1 MDHSQ
6 SRSYGAALSRPPQDA
21 MPMIPPGRF
30 IDIDQKY
37 YAPQPRLPEVHTG
50 FASQG
55 KPIMPYSVPYGKS
68 AGFVP
73 YEAHLGELITEAT
86 YIILSRMCRVV
97 VRTQPIILCS
107 SK

>member
-37 YAPQPRLPEVHTG
+37 YAPQPNLPNVGTG
-50 FASQG
+50 FPG
-55 KPIMPYSVPYGKS
+55 RGGPIMPYSVPYGKS
-68 AGFVP
+68 EGFVP
-73 YEAHLGELITEAT
+73 YEAPLGGTNYGSYL
-86 YIILSRMCRVV
+86 Y
-97 VRTQPIILCS
+97 QPQPNIPGGGTDAHHYPAF
-107 SK
+107 K

>member
-6 SRSYGAALSRPPQDA
+6 SRSYAPALSRPPQDA

-37 YAPQPRLPEVHTG
+37 YAPQPRMPEVHTG

-68 AGFVP
+68 EGFVP
-73 YEAHLGELITEAT
+73 YEAPLGGTNYGSYLYNPQPNVIGGGTDAT
-86 YIILSRMCRVV
+86 NYPMF
-97 VRTQPIILCS
+97 
-107 SK
+107 K

>member
-6 SRSYGAALSRPPQDA
+6 SRSYGQALARPPQDVF
-21 MPMIPPGRF
+21 PIIPAGRF

-55 KPIMPYSVPYGKS
+55 KAIKPYSISYGSSGGLISSEPPLGGTNYGSYLYNPTPYRIGGGTDGS
-68 AGFVP
+68 HYPRFN
-73 YEAHLGELITEAT
+73 
-86 YIILSRMCRVV
+86 
-97 VRTQPIILCS
+97 
-107 SK
+107 